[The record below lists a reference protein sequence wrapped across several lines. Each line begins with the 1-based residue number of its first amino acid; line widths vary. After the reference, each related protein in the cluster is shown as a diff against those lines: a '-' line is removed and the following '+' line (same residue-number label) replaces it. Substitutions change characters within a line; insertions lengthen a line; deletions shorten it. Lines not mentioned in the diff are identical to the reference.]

1 MFNGGFRALHDAVLC
16 IALGA
21 RHHNSAFFIIS
32 WLCQDVKRGDGK
44 IFLRSGNR
52 RGIFIPAKSQIS
64 LSCSWDGYGIF
75 SGSGEVPGLEKGR
88 ERQNFSEE
96 GKKQRDRE
104 GEDFGMAGDR
114 RELASAYRGQKNRR
128 ILQKMAQYI

>member
-1 MFNGGFRALHDAVLC
+1 MEK
-16 IALGA
+16 
-21 RHHNSAFFIIS
+21 FF
-32 WLCQDVKRGDGK
+32 CGRGTGEGYL
-44 IFLRSGNR
+44 FQRSHKYPSPVPGT
-52 RGIFIPAKSQIS
+52 GTEF
-64 LSCSWDGYGIF
+64 F
-75 SGSGEVPGLEKGR
+75 SGSGDVPGLEKGR

>member
-1 MFNGGFRALHDAVLC
+1 MAVSRCQEGGWKIFS
-16 IALGA
+16 GA
-21 RHHNSAFFIIS
+21 R
-32 WLCQDVKRGDGK
+32 
-44 IFLRSGNR
+44 NR

-75 SGSGEVPGLEKGR
+75 SGSGDVPGLEKGR